1 MSLVGKKCESIS
13 LHESNKDNVI
23 SCDITPE
30 EVLRLDRITDTYLCS
45 PEANVYDIDFTRF
58 KIRDLET
65 GTVLFEIAKPP
76 TDFGVD
82 NEGNEDAPEEP
93 LDPNAGRF
101 VRYQF
106 TPQFLKLKTVGAT

>member
-13 LHESNKDNVI
+13 VSETNRNEIIRNDV
-23 SCDITPE
+23 TPE
-30 EVLRLDRITDTYLCS
+30 DVLRLDKITDTYLCS

-82 NEGNEDAPEEP
+82 NEGAEDVQEEP